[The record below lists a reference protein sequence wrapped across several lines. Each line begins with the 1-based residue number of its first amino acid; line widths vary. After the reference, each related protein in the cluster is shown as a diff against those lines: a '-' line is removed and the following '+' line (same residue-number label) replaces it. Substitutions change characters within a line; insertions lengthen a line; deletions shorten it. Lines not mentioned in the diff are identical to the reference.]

1 MNKDGPVII
10 IYDDASSQKL
20 LFEVFV
26 KLEYSNEIL
35 FFFDIDKALDYLEK
49 DNRIPFLFFLEVNLH
64 LSDRLLFKIKQQKNA
79 ALQTVPYLF
88 FSQSYDHQVVTHAH
102 KSNNQGYFIMND
114 LEDTVEVVTV
124 IFEYWKRNISPT
136 NSSF

>member
-10 IYDDASSQKL
+10 IYGDANSQKL

-26 KLEYSNEIL
+26 KLEYSNEIV

-49 DNRIPFLFFLEVNLH
+49 GKKVPFLIFLEISL
-64 LSDRLLFKIKQQKNA
+64 LLADKILFKMKQQKNA

-88 FSQSYDHQVVTHAH
+88 FSQSYDHQVVTHAN
-102 KSNNQGYFIMND
+102 KANNQGYFIMQD
-114 LEDTVEVVTV
+114 LDDTVELVTV
-124 IFEYWKRNISPT
+124 IIEYWKRNISPT
-136 NSSF
+136 YY